1 MMSQKGKQSPLDIL
15 RGLVYLAAVVC
26 GAVLAIT
33 GFYPVLIK
41 GKHISGYL
49 MMLHATCAPVFAA
62 CMAALAV
69 MWAGRCRFERFD
81 CPLTVRLVSWL
92 GGKETCDEV
101 ACGSSGVGQKAL
113 FWLLIVLSL
122 PLILSIVLSMFPLF
136 GTHYQNLFLGIHRY
150 VAAVF
155 VLAAAL
161 HMVLLFRTRSK

>member
-1 MMSQKGKQSPLDIL
+1 MSQKGKQSPLDIL
-15 RGLVYLAAVVC
+15 RGLVYLVAVVC

-41 GKHISGYL
+41 GEHISGYL

-69 MWAGRCRFERFD
+69 MWAGRCRFERLD

-92 GGKETCDEV
+92 GGKETGDEV

-161 HMVLLFRTRSK
+161 HMVLLFRTRSR

>member
-1 MMSQKGKQSPLDIL
+1 MSQKGKQSPLDIL
-15 RGLVYLAAVVC
+15 RGLVYLVAVVC

-33 GFYPVLIK
+33 GFYPVLAM
-41 GKHISGYL
+41 GHISGYL

-81 CPLTVRLVSWL
+81 CPVTARLVSWL
-92 GGKETCDEV
+92 GGKKPDDEV
-101 ACGSSGVGQKAL
+101 ACGSPGVGQKAL

-136 GTHYQNLFLGIHRY
+136 GTHYQVLFLGMHRY

-161 HMVLLFRTRSK
+161 HMLLLFRTRSK

>member
-1 MMSQKGKQSPLDIL
+1 M
-15 RGLVYLAAVVC
+15 YLIAVIC
-26 GAVLAIT
+26 GVVLTIT

-41 GKHISGYL
+41 AEHISGYL

-69 MWAGRCRFERFD
+69 MWASRCRFERFD
-81 CPLTVRLVSWL
+81 CPITVRLVAWL
-92 GGKETCDEV
+92 GGKKQDEGI
-101 ACGSSGVGQKAL
+101 ACRSYGVGQKVL

-136 GTHYQNLFLGIHRY
+136 GTHYQHLFLAMHRY

-155 VLAAAL
+155 VLAAVL
-161 HMVLLFRTRSK
+161 HTVFLFSTRSK